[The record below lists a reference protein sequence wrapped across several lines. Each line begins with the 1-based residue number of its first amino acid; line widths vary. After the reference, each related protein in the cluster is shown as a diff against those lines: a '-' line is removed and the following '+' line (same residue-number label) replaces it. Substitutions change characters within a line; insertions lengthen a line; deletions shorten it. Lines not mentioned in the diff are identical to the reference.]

1 MERNIKT
8 DNPSADEI
16 SGWFDLSDGDTRK
29 FFNTSGQLYKKMG
42 LKEKLAEMTEREQ
55 AELLASDGMLVK
67 RPILA
72 GEGFV
77 LAGFKEA
84 LWEEKLLS

>member
-1 MERNIKT
+1 
-8 DNPSADEI
+8 
-16 SGWFDLSDGDTRK
+16 
-29 FFNTSGQLYKKMG
+29 MG

-84 LWEEKLLS
+84 LWEEKLLSE